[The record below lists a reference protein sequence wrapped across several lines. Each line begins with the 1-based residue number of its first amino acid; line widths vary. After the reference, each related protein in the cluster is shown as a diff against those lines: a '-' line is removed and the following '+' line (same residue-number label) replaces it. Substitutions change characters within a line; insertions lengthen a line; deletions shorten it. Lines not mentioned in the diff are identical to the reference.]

1 MIINLKRKTYSAAKL
16 FSNEVKNKLNK
27 AINTTNDRINY
38 LLDEADTIKN
48 NKNLIKYLNNEE
60 NLITEL
66 KKYNDF
72 GKKSA
77 FGQTRAVAKAADK
90 WAEILSKRNKKK

>member
-1 MIINLKRKTYSAAKL
+1 MIINLKRKTYSAVKI
-16 FSNEVKNKLNK
+16 FSNEMKDKLNK
-27 AINTTNDRINY
+27 AINTNIDRINY
-38 LLDEADTIKN
+38 LLDEADTVKN

-66 KKYNDF
+66 TKYSEF
-72 GKKSA
+72 GKKSS

-90 WAEILSKRNKKK
+90 WAELLKKKRKK